1 MGMGVWDQWVMI
13 DNGGTDSPDGAEQV
27 VLGEG
32 WAAGDRL
39 CVLGYSLC

>member
-1 MGMGVWDQWVMI
+1 MI
-13 DNGGTDSPDGAEQV
+13 DDGWVDSPDGAEQV
-27 VLGEG
+27 VLGEGLVEWGEG